1 MVQALQNP
9 SRRQFSLEDEYDDVD
24 KEYRPSRHSE
34 EELNLSDEEELEDE
48 VVISNIKF

>member
-24 KEYRPSRHSE
+24 KEYRPSGPSE
-34 EELNLSDEEELEDE
+34 EELNSSDEEGLEDE
-48 VVISNIKF
+48 VVISNIKI